1 MDLGLNKTTKVLI
14 ENILPSLPPAVGY
27 YIAYLEL
34 TVDQHQVQIQQL
46 QIQIQQQQIQIQ
58 QQQIQIQQLQTH
70 IAQLEAVL
78 AKNSSNSSKP
88 PSSDGFKRKPKSLRE
103 KSGKNPGAQQ
113 GHPGKG
119 LSPVSNPDKIIPHDP
134 QSCQGCGSDLSQ
146 EKGTCVDQ
154 RQVFDIAPPK
164 LEVSEHQ
171 ALQKRCSQCGMIN
184 RGNFPQAV
192 RGPVQ
197 YGERVQALRL
207 YFSHQHFIPVDR
219 LCQVF
224 EDVFNLRLSG
234 GTCSKIDKQFF
245 NQLEPFEQ
253 SLTSFLLREPVLYF
267 DESGARC
274 EKKLH
279 WTHVACSQRATLY
292 HFHAKRGQE
301 AIESMGILPSFK
313 GIAVHDEW
321 QPYFKYQQGLHAVC
335 NAHLLRELT
344 FIHEHEKE
352 EWAKQ
357 MKELLIR
364 AKQEVDKHLEEGKL
378 AQEVLDELEQS
389 YQQIIAQGIAYHA
402 GLPGLAKGKR
412 GKQKQR
418 AGKNLLDRLEDKQE
432 SVLRFM
438 NNFSVNFTNNQS
450 EQDIRMIKVKQKVSG
465 CFRTFA
471 GGENFCRIRS
481 YLSTSRKQ
489 GWNILESLTNAIRGD
504 PHLLA
509 VP

>member
-1 MDLGLNKTTKVLI
+1 MELEINTSKKVLV
-14 ENILPSLPPAVGY
+14 ENILPSLPPAVGS

-34 TVDQHQVQIQQL
+34 TVEQQQV
-46 QIQIQQQQIQIQ
+46 QIQQQQIQSE
-58 QQQIQIQQLQTH
+58 QQQIQIQQLQTR
-70 IAQLEAVL
+70 IAQLEAIVS
-78 AKNSSNSSKP
+78 KNSSNSSKP
-88 PSSDGFKRKPKSLRE
+88 PSSDGLQRKPKSLRE
-103 KSGKNPGAQQ
+103 KTGKKPGAQQ

-119 LSPVSNPDKIIPHDP
+119 LSPVSNPDKIITHEP
-134 QSCQGCGSDLSQ
+134 QACQGCGADLSQ
-146 EKGTCVDQ
+146 EQGTCVDQ
-154 RQVFDIAPPK
+154 RQVFDIPPPK
-164 LEVSEHQ
+164 IEVSQHE
-171 ALQKRCSQCGMIN
+171 ALQKRCSQCGMLN
-184 RGNFPQAV
+184 RGNFPQGV
-192 RGPVQ
+192 RGLVQ
-197 YGERVQALRL
+197 YGERVQGLSV
-207 YFSHQHFIPVDR
+207 YFSHQHFIPIDR

-224 EDVFNLRLSG
+224 EDVFKLPISA
-234 GTCSKIDKQFF
+234 GTCNKIDKQLFS
-245 NQLEPFEQ
+245 QLEPFEE
-253 SLTSFLLREPVLYF
+253 SLTSFLLTEPVLYF

-279 WTHVACSQRATLY
+279 WTHVACSQKATLY
-292 HFHAKRGQE
+292 HFHPKRGQE
-301 AIESMGILPSFK
+301 AMESMGILPSFK

-321 QPYFKYQQGLHAVC
+321 QPYFKYQEGMHAVC

-378 AQEVLDELEQS
+378 AQEKLDELEAI
-389 YQQIIAQGIAYHA
+389 YHQIIDQGKAYHA
-402 GLPGLAKGKR
+402 GLPALAKGKA

-418 AGKNLLDRLEDKQE
+418 AGKNLLDRLEDKEE

-438 NNFSVNFTNNQS
+438 KNFSVNFTNNQS
-450 EQDIRMIKVKQKVSG
+450 EQDIRMMKVKQKISG

-481 YLSTSRKQ
+481 YLSTARKQ
-489 GWNILESLTNAIRGD
+489 GWNILEALTSAIKGD
-504 PHLLA
+504 PQLLT